1 MNEQTTNTP
10 KVLSIL
16 VGLSGI
22 AGIGLALFALLAP
35 LGVWAGFWDFRL
47 GFTILRM
54 AQPLVLWIIALC
66 FISAIAVFLT
76 GRSRNLEGQGKMLAI
91 TLTSTLLAVIA
102 WYIPNSYLP
111 GEGVTIP
118 PIHDITTDL
127 DNPPEF
133 VAVMPLRGSES
144 NTTDYGNWGE
154 MTPER
159 QAALQREA
167 YPDIV
172 TQTFDEPADV
182 VFDRALAAARDQG
195 WEIVAAEPEEGRI
208 EATATTF
215 WFRFKDDVVIRIRE
229 SGETTYLDARSTSR
243 VGMSDVGKNAARLRA
258 FFDAL

>member
-1 MNEQTTNTP
+1 MNEQTTKTP
-10 KVLSIL
+10 KMLTIL
-16 VGLSGI
+16 TTLSGI
-22 AGIGLALFALLAP
+22 AGIGLALFALIAP

-47 GFTILRM
+47 GFTILRG

-66 FISAIAVFLT
+66 VISSLAVFLV
-76 GRSRNLEGQGKMLAI
+76 GRSKDLEGQGKMLGI

-111 GEGVTIP
+111 GDGVTIP

-127 DNPPEF
+127 ENPPAF
-133 VAVMPLRGSES
+133 VAVMSLRGTDS
-144 NTTDYGNWGE
+144 NTTDYGNWGQ

-159 QAALQREA
+159 QASLQREA

-182 VFDRALAAARDQG
+182 IFDRALAAARDQG
-195 WEIVAAEPEEGRI
+195 WEIVAAAPEEGRI

-229 SGETTYLDARSTSR
+229 TDGTTYLDARSTSR
-243 VGMSDVGKNAARLRA
+243 VGVSDVGKNAARLRA

>member
-1 MNEQTTNTP
+1 MNEQITNTP
-10 KVLSIL
+10 KMLTIL
-16 VGLSGI
+16 VRLSGI

-66 FISAIAVFLT
+66 AISTIAVLLI
-76 GRSRNLEGQGKMLAI
+76 GRSQNLHGQSKMLGI
-91 TLTSTLLAVIA
+91 TIASTLLAVIA

-111 GEGVTIP
+111 GDGVNIP
-118 PIHDITTDL
+118 AIHDITTDL

-133 VAVMPLRGSES
+133 VAVMPLRGTDS
-144 NTTDYGNWGE
+144 NTTDYGNWGD

-159 QAALQREA
+159 QAGMQREA

-172 TQTFDEPADV
+172 TQTFNEPADA

-195 WEIVAAEPEEGRI
+195 WEIVAAEPDEGRI

-229 SGETTYLDARSTSR
+229 SAGTTYLDARSTSR
-243 VGMSDVGKNAARLRA
+243 VGRSDVGKNAARLRA